1 LVICLP
7 WGTYPDA
14 GPFDDGDGGVSEM
27 SKSSKRLVRE
37 MVALVEVSEDLR
49 KVLLRYEKGSAEVA
63 ARVERGEQLTS
74 ALEAVKGPIRRREVT
89 DALDEFEAARHQ
101 VRLAMFALGSDQG
114 TNASELGRQLAFSRQ
129 LASRLATEA
138 KETLS

>member
-1 LVICLP
+1 
-7 WGTYPDA
+7 
-14 GPFDDGDGGVSEM
+14 M
-27 SKSSKRLVRE
+27 SKGAKRLVRD
-37 MVALVEVSEDLR
+37 MATLVEATEDLR
-49 KVLLRYEKGSAEVA
+49 KVLLHYEKGSAEVA
-63 ARVERGEQLTS
+63 VRVERGELLTS
-74 ALEAVKGPIRRREVT
+74 ALEAAKGPIRRREVT

-101 VRLAMFALGSDQG
+101 VRLAMFALGSEQG

>member
-1 LVICLP
+1 
-7 WGTYPDA
+7 
-14 GPFDDGDGGVSEM
+14 M